1 MSKDQYLEMMEQMG
15 QDPDWDKC
23 PPDWEDFPD
32 IVVDCMN
39 IFNSMGD
46 RIYPD
51 IGYIGKDY
59 TNYEFLLKHYKIED
73 YQQEFIFDTILMLDS
88 RAIDIAQR
96 KLKAEY
102 DKIKRNSGR

>member
-1 MSKDQYLEMMEQMG
+1 MTKDQYLEMMDQMG
-15 QDPDWDKC
+15 KEPDWEKC

-32 IVVDCMN
+32 LTVTAMN
-39 IFNSMGD
+39 IFYSMGD

-59 TNYEFLLKHYKIED
+59 TNFDFLIKHYGVEEHNKV
-73 YQQEFIFDTILMLDS
+73 YIFETLLLLDS
-88 RAIDIAQR
+88 RAIEDSQK

-102 DKIKRNSGR
+102 DRLKRK

>member
-1 MSKDQYLEMMEQMG
+1 MTKDQYLEMMDQMG
-15 QDPDWDKC
+15 KEPDWEKC

-32 IVVDCMN
+32 LTVTAMN
-39 IFNSMGD
+39 IFYSMGD

-59 TNYEFLLKHYKIED
+59 TNFDFLIKHYGVEEHNKE
-73 YQQEFIFDTILMLDS
+73 YIFETLLWLDS
-88 RAIDIAQR
+88 RAIEDSQK

-102 DKIKRNSGR
+102 DRLKRK

>member
-1 MSKDQYLEMMEQMG
+1 MTKDQYLEMMEQMG
-15 QDPDWDKC
+15 EEPDWEKC

-32 IVVDCMN
+32 LVVITMN

-46 RIYPD
+46 RVYPE

-59 TNYEFLLKHYKIED
+59 TNFDFLLKHYGIEEHNKE
-73 YQQEFIFDTILMLDS
+73 YVFELLLWLDS
-88 RAIDIAQR
+88 RAIEASQK

-102 DKIKRNSGR
+102 DRMKRKS